1 MKSLIKVVELIH
13 DLQITL
19 RKVIIILTMSPLT
32 LSLRRLEDIGDSI
45 KT

>member
-19 RKVIIILTMSPLT
+19 RKVIIILTIQLN
-32 LSLRRLEDIGDSI
+32 
-45 KT
+45 